1 MTGRSM
7 VTENVNI
14 QVFQNSAKKPPRSM
28 WVGMFRDQ
36 IIGPYF
42 FVEDTIHQ
50 EIVLD
55 MLINVAHTQV
65 RHRQRNMFF
74 FQLDGAP
81 ANLRR

>member
-1 MTGRSM
+1 MICRFI

-14 QVFQNSAKKPPRSM
+14 QVFQNSAKKPPKSV

-50 EIVLD
+50 ENVLD
-55 MLINVAHTQV
+55 MLIYVAHTQV
-65 RHRQRNMFF
+65 RHRQHNMWCVFF
-74 FQLDGAP
+74 S
-81 ANLRR
+81 

>member
-1 MTGRSM
+1 MTGRPM
-7 VTENVNI
+7 VTENDNI

-36 IIGPYF
+36 INCPYF
-42 FVEDTIHQ
+42 FFVENTIQQ

-65 RHRQRNMFF
+65 RHRQRNMCFLVVVFF
-74 FQLDGAP
+74 S
-81 ANLRR
+81 